1 MRILITGAGGFIG
14 SHLVE
19 DQLRRGHEVTALDI
33 HSDVLKPWIG
43 NPNLKVVEGDF
54 TDRER
59 IDPLLEGQ
67 EVCFHLASAHL
78 EKDVD
83 ESYFF
88 RVNVQGARDFVERCQ
103 KAGVRRFV
111 HCSSVGV
118 YGDIK
123 NPPADENSEMHP
135 DVPYEKSKLAGE
147 KAILE
152 YVRDSGYNLVIV
164 RPAWVYGPRC
174 PRTERLF
181 RTIKKGRF
189 FFVGDGKTL
198 RHPIYI
204 DDMNEGFYLAA
215 EKETIPGDIFIMGG
229 PRPVT
234 LRELADEIARCE
246 GVKPPGLQLPHAL
259 VMAGCVFLEEGA
271 KIFKFNPPFT
281 RRSMKFYT
289 GNTAFTI
296 EKAEKDLGFCPKIE
310 LAEGL
315 GKTYQWLKQ
324 NHRI

>member
-1 MRILITGAGGFIG
+1 MRVLITGAGGFIG

-33 HSDVLKPWIG
+33 HTDVLTPWME
-43 NPNLKVVEGDF
+43 NPRLKVVEGDF
-54 TDRER
+54 TDRLR
-59 IDPLLEGQ
+59 VDPLLEGQ
-67 EVCFHLASAHL
+67 DVCFHLASAHL
-78 EKDVD
+78 EKDVN

-88 RVNVQGARDFVERCQ
+88 QVNVQGARDFVERCQ

-123 NPPADENSEMHP
+123 NPPADESSETNP

-147 KAILE
+147 QAILE
-152 YVRDSGYNLVIV
+152 YVRNTGYNLVIV

-189 FFVGDGKTL
+189 FFVGDGKTM

-204 DDMNEGFYLAA
+204 DDMNKGFSIAA
-215 EKETIPGDIFIMGG
+215 EKETIPGDIFVMAG
-229 PRPVT
+229 PRAVT
-234 LRELADEIARCE
+234 LRELADEIARCV
-246 GVKPPGLQLPHAL
+246 GVKPPGMKLPYAL
-259 VMAGCVFLEEGA
+259 VMAGCIVLEGGA
-271 KIFKFNPPFT
+271 KVFKFKPPFT

-289 GNTAFTI
+289 GNNAFTI
-296 EKAEKDLGFCPKIE
+296 EKAEKYLGFHPKID

-324 NHRI
+324 NDRI

>member
-1 MRILITGAGGFIG
+1 MQILITGAGGFIG

-33 HSDVLKPWIG
+33 HPDVLRSWTG

-59 IDPLLEGQ
+59 IDPLLDGQ
-67 EVCFHLASAHL
+67 EVVFHLASAHL

-83 ESYFF
+83 EGYFF

-123 NPPADENSEMHP
+123 NPPADENSETHP

-152 YVRDSGYNLVIV
+152 YVQNSGYNLVIV

-189 FFVGDGKTL
+189 FFVGDGNTM

-204 DDMNEGFYLAA
+204 DDMSEGFTIAA
-215 EKETIPGDIFIMGG
+215 EKETTPGEIFIIAG
-229 PRPVT
+229 PRAVT
-234 LRELADEIARCE
+234 LRELAGEIARCE
-246 GVKPPGLQLPHAL
+246 GVKPPGLKLPYTL
-259 VMAGCVFLEEGA
+259 VMTGCVVLEGGA
-271 KIFKFNPPFT
+271 KVFKFKPPFT

-289 GNTAFTI
+289 GNNAFTI
-296 EKAEKDLGFCPKIE
+296 EKAQVNLGFHPKTE

-324 NHRI
+324 NNRI

>member
-1 MRILITGAGGFIG
+1 MRTLITGAGGFIG

-33 HSDVLKPWIG
+33 HTEVLKPLMG
-43 NPNLKVVEGDF
+43 NPQLRVVEGDF
-54 TDRER
+54 TDRAK

-103 KAGVRRFV
+103 KAGIRRFV
-111 HCSSVGV
+111 HCSSVGI

-152 YVRDSGYNLVIV
+152 YVRETGYNLVIV

-198 RHPIYI
+198 RHPIFI
-204 DDMNEGFYLAA
+204 DDMNEGFAIAA
-215 EKETIPGDIFIMGG
+215 EKETVPGDAFIMGG
-229 PRPVT
+229 PRAVT

-246 GVKPPGLQLPHAL
+246 SVKSPSLKLPHAL
-259 VMAGCVFLEEGA
+259 VMSGCILLEGGA
-271 KIFKFNPPFT
+271 KIFKFKPPFT

-289 GNTAFTI
+289 GNNAFTI
-296 EKAEKDLGFCPKIE
+296 EKAARDLGFRAKTE
-310 LAEGL
+310 LADGL
-315 GKTYQWLKQ
+315 GKTYQYLIQ
-324 NHRI
+324 NNRI